1 MGATALDPSDN
12 DPQHAV
18 RFFLRPLG
26 NPLPLGFVGLAGGTL
41 ALAGMQLGWVPTA
54 QSHQV
59 ALAILLIAVP
69 LQFISSVLGFL
80 SRDPVAGTGM
90 GTLAVT
96 WLTVSVITFLSP
108 PGSRSAVLGIML
120 FYLAAAVLISAAIA
134 ASGKALAALVLAV
147 TTARLAVTG
156 VYEYFGGT
164 GWQYTAGWLGLA
176 LCAIALYAVLAFE
189 LEGIRTKTV
198 LPTLRHGLGRRAMTS
213 DALAQVGAVEHEAGI
228 RQQL

>member
-1 MGATALDPSDN
+1 MESQAN
-12 DPQHAV
+12 DPQQAV

-26 NPLPLGFVGLAGGTL
+26 NPLPLGFVGLAGGTI

-69 LQFISSVLGFL
+69 LQFIASLLGFL

-108 PGSRSAVLGIML
+108 PGSRSAVLGLVL
-120 FYLAAAVLISAAIA
+120 FYLAAAVLVSAVIA
-134 ASGKALAALVLAV
+134 VSGKALAGLVLAV
-147 TTARLAVTG
+147 ATARFAVTG
-156 VYEYFGGT
+156 AYEYFGGT
-164 GWQYTAGWLGLA
+164 GWMSAAGWLGVA
-176 LCAIALYAVLAFE
+176 LCVLALYAALAFE
-189 LEGIRTKTV
+189 LEGIATRTI
-198 LPTLRHGLGRRAMTS
+198 LPTLRSGLGRRAMS
-213 DALAQVGAVEHEAGI
+213 ADGLAPVGSVEHEAGV